1 MVPSDCR
8 GMAAAQDI
16 GQYLCQDASAALAAS
31 KIPLPP
37 EHILPSRTAR
47 PAVQPADILP
57 ITPTLRGRLI
67 SVLPAPQPTRMATYH
82 HLGHDIV
89 AATYL

>member
-1 MVPSDCR
+1 MFTIDVHFHVGR
-8 GMAAAQDI
+8 RA
-16 GQYLCQDASAALAAS
+16 
-31 KIPLPP
+31 K
-37 EHILPSRTAR
+37 T
-47 PAVQPADILP
+47 AVQPADILP

-67 SVLPAPQPTRMATYH
+67 SVLPAPQPTRIPTYH